1 MNQQQFL
8 FWPPVPFVP
17 VGMPNFSDPVVINYD
32 PPSPP
37 GPPGPQG
44 PQGEAGPTGP
54 QGPQGEGGPTGPQG
68 EAGPTGP
75 QGDPGP
81 QGEPGPTGPQGP
93 PGPSSPSE
101 SCINCSD
108 NILIEKDYS
117 VTDTDYYIGVKATK
131 PLNVFLPLVPIEGKI
146 YVIKLEMEPPV
157 GNRKITLKGNGKLID
172 GKSSVVLENAY
183 ESITVLFRT
192 DGWNIVA
199 HYE

>member
-44 PQGEAGPTGP
+44 PQGEAGP
-54 QGPQGEGGPTGPQG
+54 QGPQGEPGPTGPQG

-75 QGDPGP
+75 QGP
-81 QGEPGPTGPQGP
+81 QGEAGPTGPQGP

-157 GNRKITLKGNGKLID
+157 GNRKVTLKGNGKLID

-192 DGWNIVA
+192 DGWNIIA

>member
-44 PQGEAGPTGP
+44 PQGEAGP
-54 QGPQGEGGPTGPQG
+54 QGPQGEPGPTGPQG

-75 QGDPGP
+75 QGP
-81 QGEPGPTGPQGP
+81 QGEAGPTGPQGP

-157 GNRKITLKGNGKLID
+157 GNRKVTLKGNGKLID

>member
-8 FWPPVPFVP
+8 FWPPAPFVP

-37 GPPGPQG
+37 GPPGPPGPAG
-44 PQGEAGPTGP
+44 PQGEAGP
-54 QGPQGEGGPTGPQG
+54 
-68 EAGPTGP
+68 AGP
-75 QGDPGP
+75 QGDPGPTGP

-93 PGPSSPSE
+93 PGPSSPTE

-157 GNRKITLKGNGKLID
+157 GNRKVTVKGNGRLID

-192 DGWNIVA
+192 DCWNIVA

>member
-1 MNQQQFL
+1 MYQKQILPWTPPLPIALPTFIDDRDL
-8 FWPPVPFVP
+8 F
-17 VGMPNFSDPVVINYD
+17 INANLGGA
-32 PPSPP
+32 
-37 GPPGPQG
+37 GPP
-44 PQGEAGPTGP
+44 
-54 QGPQGEGGPTGPQG
+54 GPTGPQG
-68 EAGPTGP
+68 EPGPTGPQGEPGPTGPTGP
-75 QGDPGP
+75 QGDPGPTGP

-192 DGWNIVA
+192 DGWNIIA

>member
-1 MNQQQFL
+1 MYQKQILPWTPPLPIALPTFIDDRDL
-8 FWPPVPFVP
+8 F
-17 VGMPNFSDPVVINYD
+17 INANLGGA
-32 PPSPP
+32 
-37 GPPGPQG
+37 GPP
-44 PQGEAGPTGP
+44 GPTGP
-54 QGPQGEGGPTGPQG
+54 QGEAGPTGPQG

-75 QGDPGP
+75 QGDPGPTGP

-146 YVIKLEMEPPV
+146 YIIKLEMEPPV

-192 DGWNIVA
+192 DGWNIIA

>member
-1 MNQQQFL
+1 MSH
-8 FWPPVPFVP
+8 
-17 VGMPNFSDPVVINYD
+17 FSDPVVINYD

-44 PQGEAGPTGP
+44 PQGEAGPP
-54 QGPQGEGGPTGPQG
+54 GPQGEPGPTGPQG
-68 EAGPTGP
+68 ESGPIGPQGESGPIGPQGEPGPTGP
-75 QGDPGP
+75 QG
-81 QGEPGPTGPQGP
+81 ESGPTGPQGP

-131 PLNVFLPLVPIEGKI
+131 PLSVFLPLAPLEGKI
-146 YVIKLEMEPPV
+146 YVIKLEMEQPL
-157 GNRKITLKGNGKLID
+157 GNRKVMLKGNGKLID